1 MGKPTSSMRLLALPL
16 TASRDISIRRSG
28 HRHPLIYYYAQ
39 MPKRSTGPD
48 EQQPTLWKRG
58 QEKMSQLWSN
68 WGKAPGGWKLKVH
81 TYGEKLVDR
90 IDFEELALAS
100 IDTSL
105 GPKISQLGTHSS
117 TGKKLSEQQTKAHNV
132 SIPLIYPPSFMSS
145 VDPVANLQQQLV
157 LRSPLHRR
165 KTWFWVGVI
174 PFTAPFMLIPIV
186 PNLPFFFCAWRAW
199 THWKAHK
206 ASTYLLELSDKD
218 AIYPSPSQDLDKVY
232 SNASKSLPDPSP
244 GTNNEHS
251 DLKSD
256 SSIVQLLPNPTS
268 TISVI
273 IDTYSLPKEAKR
285 SLLRA
290 VEQAK
295 IRSRSDEAKIES

>member
-1 MGKPTSSMRLLALPL
+1 MSKLPSSMRLFAFPL
-16 TASRDISIRRSG
+16 TASRDLSIRRSG

-39 MPKRSTGPD
+39 MPKRSTRPD
-48 EQQPTLWKRG
+48 ERPTLLRRA
-58 QEKMSQLWSN
+58 QEKTSQMWSN
-68 WGKAPGGWKLKVH
+68 WGKADGGWKLKVH

-105 GPKISQLGTHSS
+105 GPKISQLGAHSS
-117 TGKKLSEQQTKAHNV
+117 AGKELSEQQTKTHNV

-145 VDPVANLQQQLV
+145 VDPLVSLQEQLV

-174 PFTAPFMLIPIV
+174 PFTAPFMLIPVI
-186 PNLPFFFCAWRAW
+186 PNLPFFFCVWRAW

-206 ASTYLLELSDKD
+206 ASTYLLELSNKD
-218 AIYPSPSQDLDKVY
+218 AIHASPSQDLDNVY
-232 SNASKSLPDPSP
+232 SNASKLLPDPSP
-244 GTNNEHS
+244 RDDEDS
-251 DLKSD
+251 DLEFD
-256 SSIVQLLPNPTS
+256 SSITQLLPNPVP
-268 TISVI
+268 TISHI
-273 IDTYSLPKEAKR
+273 IDTYSLPKEARR

-295 IRSRSDEAKIES
+295 IRSQIDEAKTDS

>member
-1 MGKPTSSMRLLALPL
+1 MSKPMSSMKLFAFPL
-16 TASRDISIRRSG
+16 TASRDLSIRRSG

-39 MPKRSTGPD
+39 MPKKSTGSD
-48 EQQPTLWKRG
+48 EQPTLLKRAQG
-58 QEKMSQLWSN
+58 KASEMWRN

-81 TYGEKLVDR
+81 TYGEKLVDK

-105 GPKISQLGTHSS
+105 GPKISQLGTHGSA
-117 TGKKLSEQQTKAHNV
+117 GKELSKQQTNAHDI

-145 VDPVANLQQQLV
+145 VDPLASLQQQLA

-174 PFTAPFMLIPIV
+174 PFTAPFMLIPV
-186 PNLPFFFCAWRAW
+186 MPNLPFFFCVWRAW

-206 ASTYLLELSDKD
+206 ASIYLLELSNKD
-218 AIYPSPSQDLDKVY
+218 AIHTSPSQDLDSVY
-232 SNASKSLPDPSP
+232 SNASKLLPDPAP
-244 GTNNEHS
+244 KANNEHNNP
-251 DLKSD
+251 KAD
-256 SSIVQLLPNPTS
+256 SSIAQLLPNPTPV
-268 TISVI
+268 ISHI
-273 IDTYSLPKEAKR
+273 IDTYSLPKEVKR

-290 VEQAK
+290 VDQAR
-295 IRSRSDEAKIES
+295 IRSQFDEAKTES